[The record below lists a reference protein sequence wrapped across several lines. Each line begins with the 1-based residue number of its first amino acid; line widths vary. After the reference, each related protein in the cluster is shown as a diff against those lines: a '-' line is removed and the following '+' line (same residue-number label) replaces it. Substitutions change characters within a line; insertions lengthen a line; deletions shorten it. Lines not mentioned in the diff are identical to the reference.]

1 MRYEDLV
8 LWAWLEMSFT
18 PKRYQFSNNTLSPV
32 IFFSVQFN
40 TLEGIAKAPMVDLF
54 EVKHPKR
61 YENQF
66 LTPKWY
72 DEHTSPFC
80 MGPRTPFPREDSWGF
95 ISNGSNV
102 RRKAIPRVCSP
113 VAETTFQKNRYG
125 AWAELICFQY
135 S

>member
-1 MRYEDLV
+1 LKRTPYKYQDAV

-32 IFFSVQFN
+32 IFFSAQFN
-40 TLEGIAKAPMVDLF
+40 ALEGIAKAPTVDLF

-80 MGPRTPFPREDSWGF
+80 MGPRSAFPREDYGKVVSM
-95 ISNGSNV
+95 
-102 RRKAIPRVCSP
+102 RRFAKKI
-113 VAETTFQKNRYG
+113 K
-125 AWAELICFQY
+125 IQY
-135 S
+135 LVPQMLVSGLLNES